1 MKLTIGVPVYNGEK
15 YISRCI
21 DSIAK
26 EYEAVK
32 DKMELELLIVNDGSN
47 DSSETMLKGYSEKL
61 SYLKVI
67 SQENRGLA
75 HVRRVTLEEASG
87 DYLWFVDV
95 DDEIEEGALN
105 FIANQKLEEVNIF
118 DYRVGYENSQ
128 LDYISMGIE
137 EHTIL
142 NSKQERKLFTLP
154 NAVWHYIY

>member
-32 DKMELELLIVNDGSN
+32 DKIELELLIVNDGSK
-47 DSSETMLKGYSEKL
+47 DSSETMLKGYSVKL

-95 DDEIEEGALN
+95 DDEIEEGSIE
-105 FIANQKLEEVNIF
+105 FIANQDLEEVNIF
-118 DYRVGYENSQ
+118 NYRVGYESRK
-128 LDYISMGIE
+128 LDNVCMGIKE
-137 EHTIL
+137 NIIL
-142 NSKQERKLFTLP
+142 IPKKEKNWVML
-154 NAVWHYIY
+154 

>member
-1 MKLTIGVPVYNGEK
+1 
-15 YISRCI
+15 
-21 DSIAK
+21 
-26 EYEAVK
+26 
-32 DKMELELLIVNDGSN
+32 
-47 DSSETMLKGYSEKL
+47 MLKGYSVKL

-95 DDEIEEGALN
+95 DDEIEKGATK

-118 DYRVGYENSQ
+118 DYRVGYENSE

-137 EHTIL
+137 ENTIL
-142 NSKQERKLFTLP
+142 NPNKERKTFYPTKCCMAL
-154 NAVWHYIY
+154 YI